1 MLKVYSAETAN
12 YANGPGA
19 APSEPPRHIL
29 QNIPKQ
35 MERLG
40 LNAPIGIVFWT
51 IGIGTC
57 VRLLCAAF
65 AIDLTFG
72 EAYYIANARH
82 FALSYF
88 DHPPLAFWLAG
99 VTMKLTGLEALIVL
113 PVPVLA
119 LFCATHSLIFRVGTL
134 LFEEW
139 VGAFSAL

>member
-12 YANGPGA
+12 YAKGPGVA
-19 APSEPPRHIL
+19 QSEPPRHVL

-72 EAYYIANARH
+72 EANYIANARH
-82 FALSYF
+82 FSLVYF
-88 DHPPLAFWLAG
+88 DNPLLAFWLAG
-99 VTMKLTGLEALIVL
+99 GTMQLT
-113 PVPVLA
+113 
-119 LFCATHSLIFRVGTL
+119 
-134 LFEEW
+134 
-139 VGAFSAL
+139 